1 MEREVRAVTA
11 FAIRT
16 QGMFVFAL
24 AAWLSPAV
32 SMAADA
38 PDVADSQYGM
48 YLYLRHCAAC
58 HGRQAWGDGPREIP
72 ALAGQH
78 EAYLIEQLRR
88 FAADERAGSAM
99 HGPVMRETLKATDVN
114 RAPAIRD
121 LAAYLAH
128 APPVAEADRGD
139 GRALTAGGGTYF
151 RLCAGC
157 HGQDGAG
164 PDGGTV
170 PHIAGQHFPYVL
182 SRLREFGATHRGQV
196 EPPALSAQEL
206 QALADFISR
215 LPRGASTP

>member
-1 MEREVRAVTA
+1 MTALGIRAHGMLA
-11 FAIRT
+11 F
-16 QGMFVFAL
+16 GL
-24 AAWLSPAV
+24 AAWLSSAV
-32 SMAADA
+32 SVAADA
-38 PDVADSQYGM
+38 PDVPDPQYGM
-48 YLYLRHCAAC
+48 YLYLRHCTAC

-88 FAADERAGSAM
+88 FAADERSGSAM
-99 HGPVMRETLKATDVN
+99 HGSAMRDTLKATDVN

-128 APPVAEADRGD
+128 TRQVAEAERGD
-139 GRALTAGGGTYF
+139 GRALAAGGSAYL

-164 PDGGTV
+164 PDGGSL
-170 PHIAGQHFPYVL
+170 PRIGGQHFPYVL
-182 SRLREFGATHRGQV
+182 SRLREFAATHRGQV
-196 EPPALSAQEL
+196 EPPALSAQEQ

-215 LPRGASTP
+215 LPRSAGRP

>member
-1 MEREVRAVTA
+1 
-11 FAIRT
+11 
-16 QGMFVFAL
+16 MFVFAF
-24 AAWLSPAV
+24 AAWLTSAV
-32 SMAADA
+32 GVAADA
-38 PDVADSQYGM
+38 PDVPDPQYGM

-78 EAYLIEQLRR
+78 ETYLIEQLRR

-99 HGPVMRETLKATDVN
+99 HGSAMRDTLKATDAN
-114 RAPAIRD
+114 RPPAIRD

-128 APPVAEADRGD
+128 APQAAEADRGD
-139 GRALTAGGGTYF
+139 GRALAAGGSAYL

-164 PDGGTV
+164 PDGGSV
-170 PHIAGQHFPYVL
+170 PRIGGQHFPYVL
-182 SRLREFGATHRGQV
+182 ARLRDFGTTHRGQG
-196 EPPALSAQEL
+196 EPRALSAQEQ

-215 LPRGASTP
+215 LPRGASAP